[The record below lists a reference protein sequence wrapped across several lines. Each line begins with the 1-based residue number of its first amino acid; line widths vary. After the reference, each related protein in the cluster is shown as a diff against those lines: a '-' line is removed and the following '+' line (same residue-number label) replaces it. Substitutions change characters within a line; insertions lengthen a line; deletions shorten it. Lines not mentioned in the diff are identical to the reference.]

1 MLIIFS
7 IIEGTY
13 LINSYLENVGKH
25 RKKLFIISACKHLLC
40 WVISSSTYACLFMCF
55 TWYYYLHNFV
65 HSSNTLRDF
74 LHDLSISNAK
84 INVYYIKIISM
95 LLENF
100 SSLSHIHTNMQIWK
114 KNWSS
119 LGGLQST
126 HLTKELLLLLVN

>member
-95 LLENF
+95 LFRKLQQ
-100 SSLSHIHTNMQIWK
+100 SKSH
-114 KNWSS
+114 
-119 LGGLQST
+119 T
-126 HLTKELLLLLVN
+126 HKHADMKKELILTGWLTIYTLNKRIIITIS